1 MPGAAH
7 RRVVVTFGWTRAIP
21 IKRNGAHMDT
31 GTSSP
36 QAGPAPARDAI
47 FTKRREAIVD
57 IPSHLRAWIVEQR
70 PELYTPMDHA
80 AWRYILRVNA
90 AYFATAA
97 HEAYLEG
104 LRRTGIGVERIPLI
118 GEMDEKMRAIG
129 WRAVAVSGFIP
140 PQTFM
145 EFQSLGILPIACDM
159 RQLDHIL
166 YTPAPDVVH
175 EAAGHAPIIADPHYS
190 DYLRAYGQISRMAI
204 YSSQDMAMYRAIR
217 RLSEVKEDPAA
228 TPRQQEEAQLHLDA
242 TAAQVDWISEAAELS
257 RMYWWT
263 VEYGLVGSLEDPRI
277 YGAGLLSSA
286 GESWSCLAPQVR
298 RIPLDESCVH
308 QGYDITKPQPQL
320 FVTPDFPHLMTVL
333 ERYAQGMA
341 HRRGGL
347 EALEKALKAKAP
359 TTTRLDG
366 GLQVGGVLQD
376 LRLDAEGRP
385 AFLRWGGPVLL
396 SADDET
402 LRGHDRDCHAHGF
415 SMPMGPLEGRADGAA
430 SLSARDLHAL
440 GFGEGRTGRLAFAS
454 GLVLEGRLSE
464 ILEAEGRNRLIR
476 FEDCRLTWGD
486 ELLFDPA
493 WGHFDLAC
501 ALVVESVC
509 GGWADRQ
516 VDPQDLPAERPVMK
530 STLEEGK
537 ARLAELYGL
546 VRRLRESGDRSSET
560 CCQLEAVAEEL
571 ERLFPQDWLLR
582 LELVEFGNCLPPARH
597 DALLAWLKRHAASGP
612 ESAQLVERG
621 LALCD

>member
-1 MPGAAH
+1 
-7 RRVVVTFGWTRAIP
+7 
-21 IKRNGAHMDT
+21 MDS
-31 GTSSP
+31 GTSSL
-36 QAGPAPARDAI
+36 QADPAPAREARAI
-47 FTKRREAIVD
+47 KRREAIVD
-57 IPSHLRAWIVEQR
+57 IPSHLQAWIVEQR

-80 AWRYILRVNA
+80 AWRYILRVNGA
-90 AYFATAA
+90 FFAKAA
-97 HEAYLEG
+97 HEAYMDG
-104 LRRTGIGVERIPLI
+104 LRRTGIDVERIPLI

-159 RQLDHIL
+159 RQMDHIL

-190 DYLRAYGQISRMAI
+190 DYLRAYGEISRLAI

-217 RLSEVKEDPAA
+217 HLSEVKEDPAA
-228 TPRQQEEAQLHLDA
+228 TTRQVEEAEAMLDH

-286 GESWSCLAPQVR
+286 GESWSCLDPRVR
-298 RIPLDESCVH
+298 RVLLDESCVH

-347 EALEKALKAKAP
+347 EALEKAQKAKAP

-376 LRLDAEGRP
+376 LRLDKAGRP
-385 AFLRWGGPVLL
+385 AFLRWSGPVLL
-396 SADDET
+396 SADDEP
-402 LRGHDRDCHAHGF
+402 LRGHGRDSHAHGF
-415 SMPMGPLEGRADGAA
+415 SMPMGPLEGRQEGAA
-430 SLSARDLHAL
+430 TLTAQELHAL
-440 GFGEGRTGRLAFAS
+440 GFGEGRTGRMHFAS
-454 GLVLEGRLSE
+454 GIVLEGRLTE
-464 ILEAEGRNRLIR
+464 IMEADGRNRLVR
-476 FEDCRLTWGD
+476 FDDCRLTWDD

-501 ALVVESVC
+501 ALAVESVC
-509 GGWADRQ
+509 GGWADRL
-516 VDPQDLPAERPVMK
+516 VDAQDLPAVRPEMK
-530 STLEEGK
+530 SNMDEAK
-537 ARLAELYGL
+537 RRLAELYGE
-546 VRRLRESGDRSSET
+546 VRALRESGDRSSEA
-560 CCQLEAVAEEL
+560 CCRLEAVADEL
-571 ERLFPQDWLLR
+571 ERLHPQDWLLR
-582 LELVEFGNCLPPARH
+582 LELVEFGECLPPARR
-597 DALLAWLKRHAASGP
+597 DSLLAWLNHYAATGP
-612 ESAQLVERG
+612 EAAQLVERG
-621 LALCD
+621 LALCN